1 MITIEQLQAH
11 LQDAH
16 SRIGHEGRF
25 ALTLEQQDRN
35 GHCYITH
42 WYRPT
47 PYAFE
52 DCRAVGSG
60 TVEQCLVGLARYVAT
75 YRAKPGIDPAEVRI
89 LEEAL
94 A

>member
-1 MITIEQLQAH
+1 MTTIEQLQEH
-11 LQDAH
+11 LRKAH
-16 SRIGHEGRF
+16 SKIGHEGRF
-25 ALTLEQQDRN
+25 ALTLEQQDR
-35 GHCYITH
+35 GGACYITH
-42 WYRPT
+42 WFRPT

-75 YRAKPGIDPAEVRI
+75 HGAKPDVGPAEARL